1 MTASQALSYLTGQL
15 APLGE
20 SAPREA
26 RLLLENILAGEVDG
40 RNDERVLTQEQLHCL
55 ESWVARR
62 LEGEPLQYILGEWE
76 FFSLPF
82 VVGPGVL
89 IPRPDTEC
97 LVERALTY
105 LKKNPVARVADLCS
119 GSGAV
124 AVAIAHEAP
133 QCWVT
138 AVEWDQTA
146 FGYLEQNIRLNQ
158 AGNVRAVRADV
169 LAGPQDLGPFDLI
182 VSNPPYIPSA
192 VIEELD
198 ISVRKEP
205 HIALDGGED
214 GLTFYRAILSRW
226 LSALSPDGALLVE
239 IGFDQGHAVSE
250 LFSPYFDEVEC
261 LRDYGGND
269 RVIIGTHPR

>member
-1 MTASQALSYLTGQL
+1 MTVGQALSYLTGQL
-15 APLGE
+15 SPLGE

-26 RLLLENILAGEVDG
+26 RLLLEGILAGEVGG
-40 RNDERVLTQEQLHCL
+40 RHDERVLTCEQLSCL
-55 ESWVARR
+55 EEWVARR
-62 LEGEPLQYILGEWE
+62 LDGEPLQYILGEWE

-82 VVGPGVL
+82 AVGPGVL
-89 IPRPDTEC
+89 VPRPDTEC

-105 LKKNPVARVADLCS
+105 LKKKPMARVADLCS

-124 AVAIAHEAP
+124 AVAIGHEAP

-158 AGNVRAVRADV
+158 ASNVTAVRADV
-169 LAGPQDLGPFDLI
+169 LAGPQDIGPFDFI

-198 ISVRKEP
+198 VSVRREP

-226 LSALSPDGALLVE
+226 LTVLSPHGALMVE
-239 IGFDQGHAVSE
+239 IGFDQGQAVSE
-250 LFSPYFDEVEC
+250 LFAAYFRQVEC
-261 LRDYGGND
+261 FRDYGGND